1 MTFTPSATSSF
12 SAGAVFWAMVWSV
25 VVKLDELLK
34 LVPFYHPKAR
44 VSDRILIWVRSHK
57 ILTVTCTEIVNYSIH
72 GVESPLGVMLRARR
86 DLGEYSHGH
95 VHRPHLVP
103 GIEPGTSLIVRNHC
117 PR

>member
-72 GVESPLGVMLRARR
+72 GVESPLGVCFALGGTFVNILMVTFIVPIWCRLSNLERR
-86 DLGEYSHGH
+86 
-95 VHRPHLVP
+95 
-103 GIEPGTSLIVRNHC
+103 
-117 PR
+117 

>member
-44 VSDRILIWVRSHK
+44 VSDRILVWVRSHK
-57 ILTVTCTEIVNYSIH
+57 ILTVTCTEILNYSIH
-72 GVESPLGVMLRARR
+72 GVESPLGVTFALGGTLVNILMVTFIVPIWCRLSNLERR
-86 DLGEYSHGH
+86 
-95 VHRPHLVP
+95 
-103 GIEPGTSLIVRNHC
+103 
-117 PR
+117 